1 MPKSNA
7 KLSKKYKE
15 SFEVLKKNYEV
26 VCQKNAKFVEV
37 NNLFGLVERKWK
49 KENDY
54 LRLENSL
61 EVSKTMKLRKD
72 LEKKEKEITELKNE
86 IKHLMERLQ
95 KKEMEEIKEE
105 IPNDF

>member
-1 MPKSNA
+1 MLKS
-7 KLSKKYKE
+7 KVKVIRKYKE

>member
-7 KLSKKYKE
+7 KLFKKYKE

-37 NNLFGLVERKWK
+37 NNLFGLAERRWK

-54 LRLENSL
+54 LHLENSL
-61 EVSKTMKLRKD
+61 KVSKTMKLRKN
-72 LEKKEKEITELKNE
+72 LEEKEREVTDLKNE
-86 IKHLMERLQ
+86 IKQLREELR

-105 IPNDF
+105 ILSDF